1 MGTEI
6 LINLSM
12 AGIGPSPVVLPVE
25 RLDEVPSQQLVA
37 IWCEAQPVTWHIDP
51 ASGELW
57 PIEHPLLG
65 AMIASR
71 GDAVRLKRPLAIW
84 TDGAEWD
91 LAVTPATK
99 YGDQWWMRCTRGP
112 RETPSAAVLRYDT
125 GLEFCPLAHVV
136 LVVGLDL
143 PGETDEEA
151 LEHLVLCAE
160 LARRHGDV
168 IGFVW
173 VGTQSLDLLLRVD
186 ARVELP
192 GPPPIIDI
200 EPLTW
205 GSSPTP

>member
-12 AGIGPSPVVLPVE
+12 ASLGPSPVVLPADLV
-25 RLDEVPSQQLVA
+25 DNVPVQQLVA
-37 IWCEAQPVTWHIDP
+37 VWCEAQPITWEDGAP
-51 ASGELW
+51 R
-57 PIEHPLLG
+57 EHTLRTV
-65 AMIASR
+65 MQASR
-71 GDAVRLKRPLAIW
+71 ATATRLKRPLAIW

-91 LAVTPATK
+91 LAVTPATRW
-99 YGDQWWMRCTRGP
+99 GDQWWLRCTRRP
-112 RETPSAAVLRYDT
+112 DETIPAAVTRYDA
-125 GLEFCPLAHVV
+125 GLEFCPLAHAV
-136 LVVGLDL
+136 LVVGLDG
-143 PGETDEEA
+143 PGETDEDA

-168 IGFVW
+168 VGMVW
-173 VGTQSLDLLLRVD
+173 VGTQSTDLLLRVD
-186 ARVELP
+186 ASLELP

>member
-12 AGIGPSPVVLPVE
+12 ASLGPSPVVLPADLV
-25 RLDEVPSQQLVA
+25 DNVPVQQLVA
-37 IWCEAQPVTWHIDP
+37 VWCEAQPIDGGP
-51 ASGELW
+51 R
-57 PIEHPLLG
+57 EHSLRTV
-65 AMIASR
+65 MQASR
-71 GDAVRLKRPLAIW
+71 TTATRLKRPLAIW

-91 LAVTPATK
+91 LSATPATQ
-99 YGDQWWMRCTRGP
+99 YGDQWWVRCARQPG
-112 RETPSAAVLRYDT
+112 ETIPAAVIRYDA
-125 GLEFCPLAHVV
+125 GLAFCPLAHVV

-160 LARRHGDV
+160 LARRNSDV
-168 IGFVW
+168 IGLVW
-173 VGTQSLDLLLRVD
+173 VGTQSTNLLLRVD
-186 ARVELP
+186 ASLELP
-192 GPPPIIDI
+192 GPPPILDI